1 MSVLEILEELPKL
14 SSEEQELI
22 RTRLE
27 SLRWGNYEE
36 TDAALE
42 AIDAGI
48 RSAEIYPNL
57 SVDQV
62 RSEINSWVF
71 RL

>member
-1 MSVLEILEELPKL
+1 MSVLEILEKLPKL

-27 SLRWGNYEE
+27 SLRWATYEE
-36 TDAALE
+36 TDEVLE

-48 RSAEIYPNL
+48 RSSEIEQNWSL
-57 SVDQV
+57 EQV

-71 RL
+71 KS

>member
-42 AIDAGI
+42 AINAGI
-48 RSAEIYPNL
+48 RSAEIYPSW
-57 SVDQV
+57 SVEQV

-71 RL
+71 RS